1 MKLKWQFACMQ
12 AGIVT
17 ILKGKDTCTEFLS
30 LG

>member
-1 MKLKWQFACMQ
+1 MQ